1 MKILNIINLTKKYK
15 NGTDELY
22 ALDNINFKVKKGEF
36 VIITGKSGS
45 GKSTLLHLIG
55 GLDFPTSG
63 TVLVNNTDIYKLND
77 KNLTIFRRKYIGI
90 IYQFYNLIPVLN
102 VFENIILPALF
113 DKRKINEEKIN
124 NLLNKLG
131 LNGKNDYLPNDLSGG
146 EQQRVAIARALINRP
161 KLVLADEPTGALDSK
176 NSKYIMKLL
185 RFYNK
190 KYKQTIIMV
199 THDTSLV
206 SYADRIIT
214 MSDGK
219 IEKDIINDKH

>member
-1 MKILNIINLTKKYK
+1 MEILNIINLTKKYK

-36 VIITGKSGS
+36 VVITGKSGS

-63 TVLVNNTDIYKLND
+63 TVLINNTDIYKLND

-131 LNGKNDYLPNDLSGG
+131 LSGKNNYLPNDLSGG

-185 RFYNK
+185 KFYNK

-199 THDTSLV
+199 THDTSLTC
-206 SYADRIIT
+206 YADRIIT

>member
-1 MKILNIINLTKKYK
+1 M
-15 NGTDELY
+15 
-22 ALDNINFKVKKGEF
+22 
-36 VIITGKSGS
+36 
-45 GKSTLLHLIG
+45 
-55 GLDFPTSG
+55 
-63 TVLVNNTDIYKLND
+63 
-77 KNLTIFRRKYIGI
+77 
-90 IYQFYNLIPVLN
+90 
-102 VFENIILPALF
+102 
-113 DKRKINEEKIN
+113 
-124 NLLNKLG
+124 
-131 LNGKNDYLPNDLSGG
+131 
-146 EQQRVAIARALINRP
+146 
-161 KLVLADEPTGALDSK
+161 VLADEPTGALDSK

>member
-190 KYKQTIIMV
+190 KYK
-199 THDTSLV
+199 
-206 SYADRIIT
+206 
-214 MSDGK
+214 
-219 IEKDIINDKH
+219 

>member
-1 MKILNIINLTKKYK
+1 MEILNIINLTKKYK

>member
-1 MKILNIINLTKKYK
+1 MEILNIVNLTKKYE
-15 NGTDELY
+15 NGSNELY
-22 ALDNINFKVKKGEF
+22 ALNDINFNVKKGEF
-36 VIITGKSGS
+36 VIIIGKSGS

-55 GLDFPTSG
+55 GLDFPTCG
-63 TVLVNNTDIYKLND
+63 TVLVNNTDIYKLSD

-102 VFENIILPALF
+102 VYENIILPALF
-113 DKRKINEEKIN
+113 DKRKINEDKVD
-124 NLLNKLG
+124 NLLSKLG
-131 LNGKNDYLPNDLSGG
+131 LDGKRDYLPNDLSGG

-161 KLVLADEPTGALDSK
+161 KIILADEPTGALDSK

-199 THDTSLV
+199 THDVSLTC
-206 SYADRIIT
+206 YADRIIT
-214 MSDGK
+214 MFDGK
-219 IEKDIINDKH
+219 IIKNVINDKC